1 MSRYFPVLVLLTIV
15 LIVIQAG
22 SMFYSQK
29 GPGEN
34 QEKKK
39 EKQGFPQLSR
49 ASFKAVFALP
59 QGISASAP
67 QYQLPLA
74 AEEIEN
80 LGEFSLKGEALEK
93 LLSNGFVVVPS
104 RVDDLAD
111 YYQALEREGEPIV
124 ITSDAVFFLYH
135 TFFESMLMRLE
146 KHHFY
151 GTLQQLLSGLVE
163 EAYKVYEK
171 AEDGTILKEA
181 AYRDLA
187 YLSVALSLLDGNFTP
202 PQPVREL
209 VNKELQLML
218 AADKPMTISPIFG
231 YREDY
236 TQYKPRG
243 HYTQSETF
251 KKYFR
256 CMMWLGRMRFEA
268 RDPENLELARVQ
280 TAQALLLTY
289 LMFNTEIGGE
299 KAIKLWE
306 KIYAPTAFIVGESD
320 DLTFYDYAEAA
331 REVYGSFSPQDLEDQ
346 EKLDVFMKHVA
357 GKSRSKIIGSPVFPS
372 EINTTVGLR
381 FMGQRFILDG
391 YIHQELCYPRLPN
404 RLKVKGLDVMVAL
417 GSERALT
424 HLEEDLKTYP
434 GYGEKLNELKEK
446 IDSISEEEW
455 GKTLYNGWLY
465 TIKLLL
471 KPRGEGYPSFM
482 QTTAWQDK
490 TLNTAMS
497 TWSQLRH
504 DTILY
509 AKQPYAGLTAIPPKP
524 KKPLVYVEPYPDV
537 YAALKTLVDA
547 TRQGLANLSLLDARF
562 SDKLASFSN
571 LLDAMV
577 NASLK
582 ELRGE
587 ELSEREVKY
596 LRSFGYMV
604 ESLTTINEPRTKD
617 PRIIADVFTEPNS
630 GEVLEVGTGYFD
642 IIYLVFT
649 APDGKK
655 YIGAGLT
662 MSYYEFYWPQQ
673 NRLTDEQW
681 REMLEK
687 GSAPFQPSW
696 TSSFK
701 A

>member
-1 MSRYFPVLVLLTIV
+1 MSRYFPALILLTIA
-15 LIVIQAG
+15 LIAILAG
-22 SMFYSQK
+22 SMFYSQN
-29 GPGEN
+29 GSSEN
-34 QEKKK
+34 K
-39 EKQGFPQLSR
+39 EKEKEEQGLSR
-49 ASFKAVFALP
+49 ISRESFKVVFALP
-59 QGISASAP
+59 QGFSASAP
-67 QYQLPLA
+67 QYQLPLKA
-74 AEEIEN
+74 DEIEN
-80 LGEFSLKGEALEK
+80 LGDFSLKDEALEK
-93 LLSNGFVVVPS
+93 LLYNGFVVVPS
-104 RVDDLAD
+104 RIDDLAD
-111 YYQALEREGEPIV
+111 YYQALERDGIPIV

-146 KHHFY
+146 KHYFY
-151 GTLQQLLSGLVE
+151 GTLQRLLSGLVE
-163 EAYKVYEK
+163 EVYKVYEN

-187 YLSVALSLLDGNFTP
+187 YLSVALSLLEGNFTT
-202 PQPVREL
+202 PQPVKEL
-209 VNKELQLML
+209 VNEELQHIL
-218 AADKPMTISPIFG
+218 AADKPMATSPIFG

-236 TQYKPRG
+236 TQYMPRG

-251 KKYFR
+251 EKYFR

-268 RDPENLELARVQ
+268 KDHENPELARVQ

-289 LMFNTEIGGE
+289 LMFNTEIDGE
-299 KAIKLWE
+299 KAVKLWE

-346 EKLDVFMKHVA
+346 EKLDIFMKQVVE
-357 GKSRSKIIGSPVFPS
+357 KSRSKIIGSPIFPS
-372 EINTTVGLR
+372 EINTIVGLR

-391 YIHQELCYPRLPN
+391 YVHQELCYPRLPN
-404 RLKVKGLDVMVAL
+404 RLKVKGLDVMAAL
-417 GSERALT
+417 GSEQALK
-424 HLEEDLKTYP
+424 HLEKDLKTYP
-434 GYGEKLNELKEK
+434 GYGEKLSELKEK

-465 TIKLLL
+465 TIKQLL
-471 KPRGEGYPSFM
+471 KPRVEGYPSFM

-490 TLNTAMS
+490 TLNTALS
-497 TWSQLRH
+497 TWAQLRH

-509 AKQPYAGLTAIPPKP
+509 AKQPYAGLRAMPPMP

-537 YAALKTLVDA
+537 YAALKALVDT
-547 TRQGLANLSLLDARF
+547 TRQGLANLSLLDAWF
-562 SDKLASFSN
+562 SDKLTSFSN
-571 LLDAMV
+571 LLDALM

-596 LRSFGYMV
+596 LRNFGYLV
-604 ESLTTINEPRTKD
+604 ENLTKINEPRTKD

-630 GEVLEVGTGYFD
+630 REVLEVGTGYFN

-649 APDGKK
+649 TPDGKK
-655 YIGAGLT
+655 YVGVGPT
-662 MSYYEFYWPQQ
+662 MSYYEFYWPQR

-687 GSAPFQPSW
+687 GSAPSQPSW

-701 A
+701 T